1 MENNTA
7 IEDLSSSSKTTSKN
21 NTIKGTLFALIAG
34 TLWGLS
40 GICAQFL
47 FQQRNLTPEWVV
59 CVRLISSG
67 VILLSIA
74 YIKEKNEIFKVFKS
88 KKHTKDLVL
97 FGILGMFG
105 VQYSY
110 FVAIKYSNAATATVI
125 QYLGPA
131 IILIYQ
137 SLKNKSLPSFIEL
150 FALILSLL
158 GVFVLV
164 THMDINSLV
173 ISGKALF
180 WAITAAF
187 CLAYYTVK
195 PGNLLNRFSNIC
207 VTGWGMLIGG
217 VAFSFIKPIFDISG
231 TFDIYTIAV
240 IIIVIIFGTI
250 IPFSIY
256 VISTKLIGPTKT
268 SLFST
273 VEPVSS
279 AVFSIFLLNLAFG
292 FMDFLGTAMIIAMV
306 IILSINKKEKS
317 SDCA

>member
-1 MENNTA
+1 MDKSIV
-7 IEDLSSSSKTTSKN
+7 IEDISNSSKTTSKN
-21 NTIKGTLFALIAG
+21 DTIKGTLFALTAG
-34 TLWGLS
+34 ILWGLS

-67 VILLSIA
+67 IILLTVA
-74 YIKEKNEIFKVFKS
+74 YIKERNKIFEVFKS

-105 VQYSY
+105 VQYTY

-137 SLKNKSLPSFIEL
+137 SLKNKSLPSFVEL

-173 ISGKALF
+173 ISKKALF
-180 WAITAAF
+180 WALGAAV
-187 CLAYYTVK
+187 CLAYYTIK
-195 PGNLLNRFSNIC
+195 PANLLNSFSNIC

-217 VAFSFIKPIFDISG
+217 VVFSFIKPLSDISG
-231 TFDIYTIAV
+231 TFDIYTIVV
-240 IIIVIIFGTI
+240 IITVIIFGTV

-268 SLFST
+268 SLFAT
-273 VEPVSS
+273 IEPVSS

-292 FMDFLGTAMIIAMV
+292 FMDFLGTGMIIAMV
-306 IILSINKKEKS
+306 IILSLNKKEK
-317 SDCA
+317 A